1 VNAAQAHD
9 LIELSYGP
17 VMALL
22 SKAVRAQFVARR
34 GKKFY
39 GADFSN
45 IEGRINAWFA
55 GEQWK
60 LDYFRDYDLGRVA
73 DIYVMAY
80 SRAFGEE
87 PGAVNK
93 AKRKLGKY
101 QELSGGYQ
109 GSVGAW
115 LRFDPHPDIVVKVTK
130 DHFSGSD
137 AWEKAAKQYDRERYH
152 HDLTPD
158 QWIAIK
164 VNSNLWRESNR
175 KITASWWEVQDAAM
189 MAVESPGTK
198 VTALDNKIA
207 YMVDSGFLW
216 CSLPSGKLLA
226 YARPR
231 LVEMKEEW
239 IVGADGD
246 SISIN
251 ELEEAEVAARL
262 AAGAKIEKG
271 RTRTQ
276 VAFDGKRKSGSWGT
290 CYLYGGLQ
298 CNNYT
303 QATAR
308 ELLRFAM
315 HNIETAGYPIVLHVH
330 DETVSEVDETFG
342 SVEEY
347 RALMSIVPPWL
358 PGFPLAAKAWTDT
371 RYVK

>member
-1 VNAAQAHD
+1 MNAERTHD
-9 LIELSYGP
+9 LIELNYGP
-17 VMALL
+17 VMPLL
-22 SKAVRAQFVARR
+22 SKALRAQFVASK
-34 GKKFY
+34 GKVLY

-130 DHFSGSD
+130 DHFYGTP
-137 AWEKAAKQYDRERYH
+137 AWEKAAAQYDCERYH

-158 QWIAIK
+158 QWISIK
-164 VNSNLWRESNR
+164 LNSNLWRESNS

-198 VTALDNKIA
+198 ITALEGRVA

-216 CSLPSGKLLA
+216 CQLPSGKLLA

-231 LVEMKEEW
+231 LVEMKDEW
-239 IVGADGD
+239 IVGADGE
-246 SISIN
+246 SISLN
-251 ELEEAEVAARL
+251 ELEEAEIAARV
-262 AAGAKIEKG
+262 AAGAKVEKG

-276 VAFDGKRKSGSWGT
+276 VAFDGKRKNGSWGT
-290 CYLYGGLQ
+290 CFLYGGLQ

-315 HNIETAGYPIVLHVH
+315 LNIERAGYPIVLHVH
-330 DETVSEVDETFG
+330 DETVSEVDEGFG
-342 SVEEY
+342 SEEEY
-347 RALMSIVPPWL
+347 RALMSILPPWL
-358 PGFPLAAKAWTDT
+358 EGLPLAAKAWTHT